1 MRHATIAAAAV
12 VLAGV
17 AAAQDVRYNYDNNA
31 DFSQYRTY
39 RWQKHP
45 NSTDLDELTMNQ
57 LSAALDAELA
67 QKGLARTEGESDLL
81 IVYQLAF
88 SHEKEITTFNT
99 GYGYGPGWGR
109 GWYGAMGTGMST
121 ATTSTIT
128 IGSLALDMFD
138 TKTKT
143 LVWRG
148 VATKTVEPKNGP
160 EKRQKSLRKAAG
172 KLLKNYPPK
181 KKT

>member
-1 MRHATIAAAAV
+1 MKIPGTLAACMI
-12 VLAGV
+12 LAGL
-17 AAAQDVRYNYDNNA
+17 ATAQDVRYNFDSGA
-31 DFSQYRTY
+31 DFSRYHTY

-45 NSTDLDELTMNQ
+45 NSTDLDDLTMKQ

-67 QKGLARTEGESDLL
+67 KKGLNRTEGDADLVL
-81 IVYQLAF
+81 VYQLAF
-88 SHEKEITTFNT
+88 SHEKQITSFNT

-109 GWYGAMGTGMST
+109 GWYGRMGTSMST

-128 IGSLALDMFD
+128 IGSLDLDMYD
-138 TKTKT
+138 AKTKT

-148 VATKTVEPKNGP
+148 VATKTIDAKKSP
-160 EKRQKSLRKAAG
+160 EQRQKSLRKGAE

-181 KKT
+181 VKK